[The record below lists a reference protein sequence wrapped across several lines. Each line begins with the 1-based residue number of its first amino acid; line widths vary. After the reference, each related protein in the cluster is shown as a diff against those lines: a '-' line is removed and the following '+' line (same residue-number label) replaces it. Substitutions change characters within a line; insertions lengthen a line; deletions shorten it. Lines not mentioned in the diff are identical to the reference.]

1 MRNPTEVEENVKNMN
16 RDIPMDVW
24 RQFKEA
30 GLLDKRAPTPL
41 DAENARI

>member
-1 MRNPTEVEENVKNMN
+1 MRDPTEVEENVENMN
-16 RDIPMDVW
+16 KDIPMDVW
-24 RQFKEA
+24 RHFKEA